1 MDSKETILLLED
13 DSRLRTAILQ
23 VLQNEGFQVIAADNA
38 ENAISAVCSA
48 NIGLIIIDVPSSGL
62 SYPVSL
68 SAMLLPEPKTAVLFI
83 TPKDNRPNGQY
94 VSASELW
101 AYLSKP
107 FEPASILPHIQLLR
121 SHNLHQQPTKDR
133 QQKLK
138 LNVSTALNSS
148 RADTASSPALRT
160 LLDLGTAWMHIG
172 YWPSAARVFQ
182 HLARQGS
189 SDQKTTS
196 LLCLAE
202 IARIL
207 RRYTEVRAYIT
218 DAIAA
223 SWVLGPASIAKT
235 RLNGGICLMLA
246 ELPEARHCLES
257 SLRILQQLELQP
269 YVSRAAQAL
278 ENLQN
283 QPRANPVPFF
293 LSCGDTA
300 DNPTL
305 AADNMAI
312 SQVCEKTVSPY
323 MSSSPSPMLKVSSLG
338 KLSISSATCILT
350 DQDWLTNK
358 AKYLFIMLLCHSSG
372 LSEDKIL
379 DELWPGNWEKGKQN
393 LYHATSCLRRALKKL
408 LPSHSALI
416 QRRSGLLYWKD
427 TVPLWFDIREVRR
440 LASKADNAESADSWL
455 EIIRLLQG
463 QFLPDCTLNWAEAIR
478 SEMASLQRSG
488 LQWLSNYYL
497 QRQQSANSLNYA
509 RCLLKMDSTDQPA
522 CELALRA
529 YLQLGQP
536 DKAVRLYQRF
546 SANLLRELNAAP
558 TTALIKLYHQ
568 AKMGLSC

>member
-1 MDSKETILLLED
+1 MDSRETILLLEN

-38 ENAISAVCSA
+38 ENAISAVCCA
-48 NIGLIIIDVPSSGL
+48 NIGLIIIDVPSSGI

-68 SAMLLPEPKTAVLFI
+68 SAILLPEPKTAVLFI
-83 TPKDNRPNGQY
+83 TQKDTRPNGQY

-107 FEPASILPHIQLLR
+107 FEPASILPRLQLLR
-121 SHNLHQQPTKDR
+121 FHRQR
-133 QQKLK
+133 QQKTEDRLQRLK
-138 LNVSTALNSS
+138 ISLSTALNSS
-148 RADTASSPALRT
+148 RADPASSPALRT

-172 YWPSAARVFQ
+172 YWPNAALAFQ

-189 SDQKTTS
+189 SEQRTAS

-207 RRYTEVRAYIT
+207 HRYTETHAYVT
-218 DAIAA
+218 EAIAA
-223 SWVLGPASIAKT
+223 SWALGPAYIAKT

-246 ELPEARHCLES
+246 ERPEAQHCLES
-257 SLRILQQLELQP
+257 SLHILQQLELQP

-283 QPRANPVPFF
+283 RPRANPAPFF
-293 LSCGDTA
+293 LSGGDA
-300 DNPTL
+300 AANPTL
-305 AADNMAI
+305 AADNMPI
-312 SQVCEKTVSPY
+312 SKVCENTVSPY
-323 MSSSPSPMLKVSSLG
+323 IYSSPRPMLKVSSLG
-338 KLSISSATCILT
+338 QLSISSATCILT

-358 AKYLFIMLLCHSSG
+358 AKYLFIMLLCHSRG

-408 LPSHSALI
+408 LPSHSELI

-427 TVPLWFDIREVRR
+427 AVPLWFDIREVRR
-440 LASKADNAESADSWL
+440 LASQADNAESAESWL

-509 RCLLKMDSTDQPA
+509 RCLLEIDSTDQPA

-536 DKAVRLYQRF
+536 DKAVRLYQQF

-558 TTALIKLYHQ
+558 KTALIKLYHQ